1 MSGFELER
9 LEANIKRSQQFVA
22 VGESLERLY
31 GNRDFKKV
39 ILEGYFEQEAI
50 RLVHLKADDNMQN
63 PESQRAILAQ
73 MDAIGSLKNHLGL
86 LMRNAEMAGK
96 TLAFDEQTRDELLM
110 EGK

>member
-1 MSGFELER
+1 MNGVELAR
-9 LEANIKRSQQFVA
+9 IEASIKQSQKFVD

-50 RLVHLKADDNMQN
+50 RLVHLKSDDNMQS
-63 PESQRAILAQ
+63 PDSQKSILAQ
-73 MDAIGSLKNHLGL
+73 IDAIGALKNHLFL
-86 LMRNAEMAGK
+86 LTRNAEMAGK
-96 TLAFDEQTRDELLM
+96 VIAFDEQTRDELLM

>member
-9 LEANIKRSQQFVA
+9 LEANIKSSRQFVEI
-22 VGESLERLY
+22 GESLERLY

-39 ILEGYFEQEAI
+39 ILEGYFEKEAV
-50 RLVHLKADDNMQN
+50 RLVHLKADDNMQS
-63 PESQRAILAQ
+63 PDSQKAILAQ
-73 MDAIGSLKNHLGL
+73 IDAIGSLKNHLVL

-96 TLAFDEQTRDELLM
+96 TLAFDEQTREELLM